1 MECFKLA
8 REVFFPNPDNKPV
21 GFSPAAR
28 VGNQVFIA
36 GQVATDANGD
46 MVGIGDAGAQSAQC
60 FKNIEAALKAA
71 GAGWDDV
78 TKITCFMVNADDY
91 AAYAKVRNGIFPEN
105 GPASSTVFVK
115 ALVRPEML
123 VEVEAYAVVG

>member
-1 MECFKLA
+1 MA
-8 REVFFPNPDNKPV
+8 RKVFFPNPDNKPV
-21 GFSPAAR
+21 GFSPVSR
-28 VGNQVFIA
+28 VGNLVFVA
-36 GQVATDANGD
+36 GQVATNAEGE
-46 MVGIGDAGAQSAQC
+46 MVGVGDAKAQSEQC
-60 FKNIEAALKAA
+60 FKNIEAALNAA

-91 AAYAKVRNGIFPEN
+91 AAYAEVRNGIFPGN

-123 VEVEAYAVVG
+123 VEVEAFAVVE

>member
-1 MECFKLA
+1 MA

-21 GFSPAAR
+21 GFSPVSR
-28 VGNQVFIA
+28 VGNQVFVA
-36 GQVATDANGD
+36 GQVATDATGE
-46 MVGIGDAGAQSAQC
+46 MVGIGDAGAQAAQC
-60 FKNIEAALKAA
+60 FRNIEAALQAA
-71 GAGWDDV
+71 GASWDDV

-91 AAYAKVRNGIFPEN
+91 AAYAEVRNGIFPEN

-123 VEVEAYAVVG
+123 VEVEAYAVVE

>member
-1 MECFKLA
+1 MA

-28 VGNQVFIA
+28 VGNQIFVA
-36 GQVATDANGD
+36 GQVATDANGEL
-46 MVGIGDAGAQSAQC
+46 VGIGDAGAQSEQC

-71 GAGWDDV
+71 GASWDDV

-91 AAYAKVRNGIFPEN
+91 AAYAEVRNGIFPEN

-123 VEVEAYAVVG
+123 VEVEAFAVVE

>member
-1 MECFKLA
+1 MA
-8 REVFFPNPDNKPV
+8 RKVFFPNPDNKPV

-28 VGNQVFIA
+28 VGNQVFVA

-71 GAGWDDV
+71 GASWDDV
-78 TKITCFMVNADDY
+78 TKITCFMVNPDDY
-91 AAYAKVRNGIFPEN
+91 AAYAEVRNRIFPEN

-123 VEVEAYAVVG
+123 VEVEAYAVVE

>member
-1 MECFKLA
+1 MA

-28 VGNQVFIA
+28 VGNQVFVA
-36 GQVATDANGD
+36 GQVATNADGE
-46 MVGIGDAGAQSAQC
+46 MVGVGDAGAQSAQC

-71 GAGWDDV
+71 GASWDDV

-91 AAYAKVRNGIFPEN
+91 AAYAEVRNGIFPEN

-115 ALVRPEML
+115 ALVHPEML
-123 VEVEAYAVVG
+123 VEVEAYAVVE

>member
-1 MECFKLA
+1 MA
-8 REVFFPNPDNKPV
+8 RQVFFPNPDNKPV
-21 GFSPAAR
+21 GFSPVAR
-28 VGNQVFIA
+28 VGNQVFVA
-36 GQVATDANGD
+36 GQVATDPNGD

-71 GAGWDDV
+71 GASWDDV

-91 AAYAKVRNGIFPEN
+91 AAYAEVRNGIFPEN

-123 VEVEAYAVVG
+123 VEVEAYAVVE

>member
-1 MECFKLA
+1 MA

-28 VGNQVFIA
+28 VGNQVFVA
-36 GQVATDANGD
+36 GQVATDANGEL
-46 MVGIGDAGAQSAQC
+46 VGIGDAGAQSAQC

-71 GAGWDDV
+71 GANWDDV

-91 AAYAKVRNGIFPEN
+91 AAYSEVRNGIFPEN

-123 VEVEAYAVVG
+123 VEVEAYAVVE

>member
-1 MECFKLA
+1 MA
-8 REVFFPNPDNKPV
+8 RQVFFPNPDNKPV

-28 VGNQVFIA
+28 VGNQVFVA

-71 GAGWDDV
+71 GASWDDV

-91 AAYAKVRNGIFPEN
+91 AAYAEVRNGIFPEN

-123 VEVEAYAVVG
+123 VEVEAYAVVE

>member
-1 MECFKLA
+1 MA

-28 VGNQVFIA
+28 VGNQVFVA
-36 GQVATDANGD
+36 GQVATDANGE
-46 MVGIGDAGAQSAQC
+46 MVGIGDAGAQSKQC

-71 GAGWDDV
+71 GASWDDV

-91 AAYAKVRNGIFPEN
+91 AAYAEVRNGIFPEN

-123 VEVEAYAVVG
+123 VEVEAYAVVE